1 MGLRLVSMNIMR
13 SPELSVSL
21 QRRDSAIFL
30 SFSLLSQLPAAT
42 ASSLIRRAE
51 SKVTLISKSKDLQM
65 NWWDDNSSS
74 SDRPVG
80 LDDSQLDQKESDH
93 VLVQYSLIE

>member
-21 QRRDSAIFL
+21 QRRDSALFL

-51 SKVTLISKSKDLQM
+51 SKVTLISKVKISK
-65 NWWDDNSSS
+65 
-74 SDRPVG
+74 
-80 LDDSQLDQKESDH
+80 
-93 VLVQYSLIE
+93 